1 MARYTGPVC
10 RICRGL
16 GEKLYLKGE
25 KCFSKCTIDKR
36 PTPPGQRSTRRRK
49 VSDRGIQLREKQKV
63 RFHFGMME
71 RQFVRFYEEAVRRP
85 GISGDNLLKMLE
97 MRMDSAVYHMG
108 FADSRA
114 QARQLVKHG
123 LLAVNGRKST
133 IPSRILRV
141 GDIVSLTERGQKSE
155 YFKAVKENIGS
166 KQVPEW
172 LSVDGTALTA
182 RVLAEADITEAN
194 ERFNTAMIVEYYSR

>member
-16 GEKLYLKGE
+16 GEKLFLKGE
-25 KCFSKCTIDKR
+25 KCFTKCTIEKR
-36 PTPPGQRSTRRRK
+36 PFPPGQRSTRRRK
-49 VSDRGIQLREKQKV
+49 VSDRGMQLREKQKV
-63 RFHFGMME
+63 RYHFGMME

-85 GISGDNLLKMLE
+85 GITGDNLLRLLE
-97 MRMDSAVYHMG
+97 MRMDSVVYHAG

-123 LLAVNGRKST
+123 LLAIDGRKAA
-133 IPSRILRV
+133 IPSRIVRV
-141 GDIVSLTERGQKSE
+141 GEVITWTERGQKSE
-155 YFKAVKENIGS
+155 YAGTLKENIGT
-166 KQVPEW
+166 KKAPEW
-172 LSVDGTALTA
+172 LSVDGGALAA
-182 RVLAEADITEAN
+182 RVLSDPDLTEVN